1 MVRVLLALFFF
12 ILLISCK
19 DNSLLCEVYIICDPN
34 KEGEC
39 ERVYEEAQKA
49 CESKKNN

>member
-1 MVRVLLALFFF
+1 MVRVLLIFLFF
-12 ILLISCK
+12 ILLVSCK
-19 DNSLLCEVYIICDPN
+19 DTSLLCEVYIICDPN

-39 ERVYEEAQKA
+39 ERVYEEAKKT